1 MNQGESGAPV
11 PLVIRVRVM
20 IQAAMAVAARIVKAQ

>member
-1 MNQGESGAPV
+1 MSQGESGVAA
-11 PLVIRVRVM
+11 PLVISVRVM